1 MNDNHNKKCE
11 RCGEGTYKIADLNDE
26 IHGELHCNKCG
37 HFIKRHTN
45 ESTTKMTETIN
56 DQSITKSLKL
66 LSNGFKNEFAT
77 FVLSDD
83 RTAELLMELS
93 TEFVQTNIPV
103 VDEDKQIEL
112 AMMLM
117 ESLDIVAR

>member
-1 MNDNHNKKCE
+1 
-11 RCGEGTYKIADLNDE
+11 
-26 IHGELHCNKCG
+26 
-37 HFIKRHTN
+37 
-45 ESTTKMTETIN
+45 
-56 DQSITKSLKL
+56 
-66 LSNGFKNEFAT
+66 
-77 FVLSDD
+77 LSDE

-112 AMMLM
+112 AFMLM

>member
-1 MNDNHNKKCE
+1 MFTVE
-11 RCGEGTYKIADLNDE
+11 VE
-26 IHGELHCNKCG
+26 
-37 HFIKRHTN
+37 
-45 ESTTKMTETIN
+45 MTETIN

-77 FVLSDD
+77 FVFADE

-117 ESLDIVAR
+117 ESLDIVAQ